1 MKVGNLLKSQLKE
14 IKVFNPK
21 GKALKIYPLWLDSEE
36 RKIYWDIIINY
47 SNLKSST
54 NIINCYA
61 HKLKRNGHNFCLGQI
76 GERKY
81 DLVFIQSIDGAISI
95 NEQDSFVNLV
105 SFSEVIFPVQIG
117 FINRKDSFVI
127 TNTAYEVECYGYNVL
142 ATKKIGTSN
151 NSNSQQIYHQWKVI
165 LGELVIKMD
174 IYLIL

>member
-36 RKIYWDIIINY
+36 RKIYWDIITNY

-54 NIINCYA
+54 NIINCYD
-61 HKLKRNGHNFCLGQI
+61 HKLKRNGHNFCHGQI
-76 GERKY
+76 GERNY

-95 NEQDSFVNLV
+95 YEQDSFINLV
-105 SFSEVIFPVQIG
+105 TFSEVIFPGQID

-127 TNTAYEVECYGYNVL
+127 TNTEYEVECYGYNVL
-142 ATKKIGTSN
+142 DTKKIGPSN

>member
-54 NIINCYA
+54 NIINCYD
-61 HKLKRNGHNFCLGQI
+61 HKLKRNWHNFYHGHI
-76 GERKY
+76 GERNY
-81 DLVFIQSIDGAISI
+81 DLVFIQSIDGEISI
-95 NEQDSFVNLV
+95 YEHSFINLV
-105 SFSEVIFPVQIG
+105 SFDEEIFPVQIDV
-117 FINRKDSFVI
+117 INRKDSFVI

-142 ATKKIGTSN
+142 ATKK
-151 NSNSQQIYHQWKVI
+151 
-165 LGELVIKMD
+165 
-174 IYLIL
+174 